1 MVPQSRVQLN
11 KKDNS
16 TTSIPNHL
24 FNSIYYLQCAEKIN
38 SIARMMVVLM
48 HNMSVMVKSTVLM
61 EVMKHIVLEK
71 ASQHFS
77 LICIL

>member
-1 MVPQSRVQLN
+1 MVPQSTVQLN

-16 TTSIPNHL
+16 TTSIPNHS
-24 FNSIYYLQCAEKIN
+24 FNSIYHLQYAEKIN
-38 SIARMMVVLM
+38 SIAHMMVVLM
-48 HNMSVMVKSTVLM
+48 HNVSVMVISTALM

-77 LICIL
+77 LICI